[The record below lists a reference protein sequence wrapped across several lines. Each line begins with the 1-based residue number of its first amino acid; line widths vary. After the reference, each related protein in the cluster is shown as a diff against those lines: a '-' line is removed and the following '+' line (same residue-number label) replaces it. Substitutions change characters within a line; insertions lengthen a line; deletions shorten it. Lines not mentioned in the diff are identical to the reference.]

1 MVSLVFVLIAPQVFA
16 GGGPFR
22 LVNYSN
28 GQVINADS
36 YEFVLQIDDFSSYPS
51 KPAPG
56 KEVVFEA
63 HHDLDGAYCETTQA
77 VSDSEGRVKGKCG
90 TAEHGRFVFTVKLKD
105 GSRQTESN
113 VYLTGPSSRPTPVS
127 SPISQPVATVKPV
140 ATVQPVV
147 VASPM
152 ATPLKSEIK
161 IEKIAEVEEVK
172 IEATESQQ
180 TENINLPSD
189 RLEPSPNFFQKVKIF
204 LVNLFSFWR

>member
-1 MVSLVFVLIAPQVFA
+1 LEVYD
-16 GGGPFR
+16 
-22 LVNYSN
+22 YS
-28 GQVINADS
+28 IN
-36 YEFVLQIDDFSSYPS
+36 PS

-56 KEVVFEA
+56 VEVAFEA